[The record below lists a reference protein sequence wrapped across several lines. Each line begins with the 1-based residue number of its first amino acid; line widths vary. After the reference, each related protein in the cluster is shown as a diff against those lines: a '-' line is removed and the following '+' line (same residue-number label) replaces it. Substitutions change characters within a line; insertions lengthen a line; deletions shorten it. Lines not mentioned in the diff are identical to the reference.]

1 MTPTKEWIRS
11 SKLLLFYT
19 LPKIFIEHAH
29 ARNPQ
34 NLRNSDEIG
43 RKGLRQKFHTLKL
56 VSLPRNPTYIQL
68 HGDLSKHKLKSSYQD
83 FQNYKQEL
91 REDLLECLRPPA
103 SLLALSHIFQKSI
116 TPLSTEAPR

>member
-1 MTPTKEWIRS
+1 MTTTKEWIRS

-29 ARNPQ
+29 ALNPQ

-68 HGDLSKHKLKSSYQD
+68 HGDLNKHKLRSSYQD
-83 FQNYKQEL
+83 FRHYSQHLGEGFLAFLHLNN
-91 REDLLECLRPPA
+91 LEIGHK
-103 SLLALSHIFQKSI
+103 LSK
-116 TPLSTEAPR
+116 